1 MLSLAAQLH
10 LSGSNC
16 SGGHPQSSA
25 GVDDGVGGGGSRRFY
40 SQITSYLFISSLTKD
55 QKKMLQT
62 HLRGSCGCDLS
73 RSGLSW

>member
-25 GVDDGVGGGGSRRFY
+25 GVDDGVGGGGGQGAFTLRSPVIYLSRR
-40 SQITSYLFISSLTKD
+40 
-55 QKKMLQT
+55 
-62 HLRGSCGCDLS
+62 
-73 RSGLSW
+73 